1 MRPKGGQMRT
11 LKRRRYKARTRRE
24 LRAAYRT
31 SKPELGDHRRW
42 WWMATMPMTYFDKV
56 FGCDTEVSFDDK
68 WGRLY
73 RPLKTWA

>member
-1 MRPKGGQMRT
+1 MM
-11 LKRRRYKARTRRE
+11 KRRRAKARIRRE

-31 SKPELGDHRRW
+31 SKRELGDHRRW
-42 WWMATMPMTYFDKV
+42 SWVAVMPFTYFDDV

-73 RPLKTWA
+73 RPLKPFNARGEQA